1 MYPYPIIEIGK
12 LSVHLYGVCIAVG
25 ILLCILVLR
34 YYGKRLKVDQK
45 FLDFVELNA
54 YVAIALGFFFAA
66 VFQGLYNY
74 IEDPSS
80 GFSLNG
86 GITFLGGLIGGAATF
101 LTVYFIMRK
110 KYVNN
115 FMDVISIIPCCI
127 LLAHGFGR
135 IGCFFAGCC
144 YGIETDSWLGI
155 RFPGMINKVYPTQ
168 LFEALFLFIMF
179 GVTSYLALK
188 KNFKHNFSVYLIS
201 YGVFRFLL
209 EYIRGDDRGA
219 FFGIFSPSQ
228 FWSIILVLI
237 GIGLIFF
244 VNYYYNN
251 LDNKSKSKKGEKKE
265 KVHCE
270 VEELNEDN

>member
-12 LSVHLYGVCIAVG
+12 LSVHLYGVCIAIG

-34 YYGKRLKVDQK
+34 NYGKRVCTDQK
-45 FLDFVELNA
+45 FLDFVEIDA
-54 YVAIALGFFFAA
+54 YVSIALGFFFAA

-74 IEDPSS
+74 IENPSE

-86 GITFLGGLIGGAATF
+86 GITFLGGLIGGATTF
-101 LTVYFIMRK
+101 FVIYFIMKK
-110 KYVNN
+110 KYTAN
-115 FMDVISIIPCCI
+115 FTDIISVIPCCI
-127 LLAHGFGR
+127 FLAHGFGR

-168 LFEALFLFIMF
+168 LYEAIFLLIMF
-179 GVTSYLALK
+179 GVTSYLSLK
-188 KNFKHNFSVYLIS
+188 KNYKHNFSVYLIS
-201 YGVFRFLL
+201 YGVFRFLI
-209 EYIRGDDRGA
+209 EFIRGDDRGA
-219 FFGIFSPSQ
+219 FFKIFSPSQ

-244 VNYYYNN
+244 VNYYYSHLQN
-251 LDNKSKSKKGEKKE
+251 KE
-265 KVHCE
+265 KIK
-270 VEELNEDN
+270 L

>member
-45 FLDFVELNA
+45 FLDFIELNA
-54 YVAIALGFFFAA
+54 YVAIALGFLFAA

-155 RFPGMINKVYPTQ
+155 RFSGMINKVYPTQ

-179 GVTSYLALK
+179 GATSYLALK

-219 FFGIFSPSQ
+219 FFGILSPSQ

-237 GIGLIFF
+237 GVGLIFF

-265 KVHCE
+265 KIHCE
-270 VEELNEDN
+270 VEELDN